1 MNLDMLLQIEGF
13 TREDAFHY
21 IKKYFKNTDPENVSN
36 GERLITEMQT
46 NSFLDALWNNPLNLL
61 LLCIVFEDHKVELP
75 SYRAELYQ
83 IIVCCLL

>member
-1 MNLDMLLQIEGF
+1 MLLQIEGF

-61 LLCIVFEDHKVELP
+61 LLCIVFEDHEGELP